1 MTISRL
7 NVIIFTLMKTSIIA
21 TKLENISDIRADIA
35 NIDEVYSGVC
45 GVFKSKEAAAEIA
58 KLEETAARPDFWA
71 NRENSAQTLKS
82 LNQLRPRLA
91 LFNEIVSL
99 HENMHLTLE
108 LMQDENDGSLMDDL
122 IAAIKKTAQKLSEF
136 EIALLLDDKYD
147 SSSAIISIHPGA
159 GGTESQDWAQMLM
172 RMYARWMEER
182 KFKYSI
188 IDQLPGEEA
197 GIKSVTILVN
207 GLYAYGYLKGEKGV
221 HRLVRISPFDAN
233 HRRHTSFA
241 SVDVLPQIEECEEIT
256 IEEKDLKIDTF
267 RSSGAGGQHVNVT
280 DSAVRITH
288 LPTGIIVQCQNERS
302 QFSNKATAM
311 KLLQSKLADLS
322 LRKRQDEIDKLNG
335 SKREIAWG
343 SQIRSYT
350 FHPYNLIKDHRTS
363 YETGSISS
371 VMDGQIDDFIKS
383 YLRFIKSV

>member
-1 MTISRL
+1 
-7 NVIIFTLMKTSIIA
+7 MKTSIIT
-21 TKLENISDIRADIA
+21 TKLENISDIRTDIA
-35 NIDEVYSGVC
+35 NMDEVYSGIC

-58 KLEETAARPDFWA
+58 KLEEIAAQPDFWL
-71 NRENSAQTLKS
+71 NRENSTQTLKS

-99 HENMHLTLE
+99 HENVHLTLE
-108 LMQDENDGSLMDDL
+108 LMQAENDDSLTGDL
-122 IAAIKKTAQKLSEF
+122 IDAMKKTAQKLSEF

-147 SSSAIISIHPGA
+147 SNSAIISIHPGA

-172 RMYARWMEER
+172 RMYTRWMEEH

-188 IDQLPGEEA
+188 IDQLAGEEA

-241 SVDVLPQIEECEEIT
+241 SVDVLPQIEESEEII
-256 IEEKDLKIDTF
+256 IEDKDLKIDTF

-288 LPTGIIVQCQNERS
+288 LPTGTIVQCQNERS

-322 LRKRQDEIDKLNG
+322 LRRRQDEIDKLNG
-335 SKREIAWG
+335 AKREIAWG

-363 YETGSISS
+363 YETGNIFP

-383 YLRFIKSV
+383 YLHFIKSV

>member
-1 MTISRL
+1 
-7 NVIIFTLMKTSIIA
+7 MKTSIIT
-21 TKLENISDIRADIA
+21 TKLENIADIKTDIA
-35 NIDEVYSGVC
+35 NIDTAFSDIRS
-45 GVFKSKEAAAEIA
+45 VFRSKEAATDIA
-58 KLEETAARPDFWA
+58 RLEELAAQPDFWA
-71 NRENSAQTLKS
+71 NRENSTQTLKS

-91 LFNEIVSL
+91 LFTEITSL
-99 HENMHLTLE
+99 HENIHLTFE
-108 LMQDENDGSLMDDL
+108 LMQSENDNSLLADL
-122 IAAIKKTAQKLSEF
+122 LDTMKKSAQKMSEF
-136 EIALLLDDKYD
+136 EISLLLDEKFDAN
-147 SSSAIISIHPGA
+147 SAIISIHPGA

-172 RMYARWMEER
+172 RMYTRWMEEH

-207 GLYAYGYLKGEKGV
+207 GLYAYGYLKSEKGV

-241 SVDVLPQIEECEEIT
+241 SVDVLPQIEESEEIV
-256 IEEKDLKIDTF
+256 IEEKDLKIDTY

-288 LPTGIIVQCQNERS
+288 LPTGTIVQCQNERS

-311 KLLQSKLADLS
+311 KILQSKLAELS
-322 LRKRQDEIDKLNG
+322 ARKRQDEIDKVNG
-335 SKREIAWG
+335 LKREIAWG

-350 FHPYNLIKDHRTS
+350 FHPYNLIKDHRTA
-363 YETGSISS
+363 YETGNVGP
-371 VMDGQIDDFIKS
+371 VMDGYIDEFVKNYLHFLKS
-383 YLRFIKSV
+383 SN

>member
-1 MTISRL
+1 
-7 NVIIFTLMKTSIIA
+7 MKSSIIT
-21 TKLENISDIRADIA
+21 TKLENISEIKIDIS
-35 NIDEVYSGVC
+35 NIDRAYSDIC
-45 GVFKSKEAAAEIA
+45 SVFKSREAAAEIA
-58 KLEETAARPDFWA
+58 KLEELAAQPDFWSS
-71 NRENSAQTLKS
+71 RENSTQTLKS

-91 LFNEIVSL
+91 LFNEIASL
-99 HENMHLTLE
+99 CDNVHITFE
-108 LMQDENDGSLMDDL
+108 LIQTENDASLTADL
-122 IAAIKKTAQKLSEF
+122 IDAMQKTAQKLSEF
-136 EIALLLDDKYD
+136 EIALLLDEKFD
-147 SSSAIISIHPGA
+147 SNSAIISIHPGA

-172 RMYARWMEER
+172 RMYTRWMEEH

-241 SVDVLPQIEECEEIT
+241 SVDVLPQIEESEEIA

-288 LPTGIIVQCQNERS
+288 LPTGTIVQCQNERS

-311 KLLQSKLADLS
+311 KILQSKLAELAA
-322 LRKRQDEIDKLNG
+322 RKRQDEIDKLNG
-335 SKREIAWG
+335 MKREIAWG

-350 FHPYNLIKDHRTS
+350 FHPYNLIKDHRTA
-363 YETGSISS
+363 YETGNVAP
-371 VMDGQIDDFIKS
+371 VMDGYIDDFIKS
-383 YLRFIKSV
+383 YLHFIKSS